1 MKTLVISGGGSKGAF
16 AGGVAEYLINYRETS
31 YELFVGSSTGSL
43 LIPFLAIGDVAR
55 IKKLYT
61 TISQSDIFT
70 VCPFIVK
77 YKNGK
82 VKLRMNHF
90 GIIAQFFKRQKTLG
104 DSTGLRNLIRN
115 NFKRKDFET
124 IKALGKEVVVTV
136 ANLTTQLIEYKS
148 SNDCTYE
155 DFCDWMW
162 ASCNLA
168 PLMSLYQKNGNDYA
182 DGGFGNLIPVQE
194 AIIKGA
200 TEIDTIVLRQE
211 KAVYNNPPLQNAI
224 EVFARTSDFMLNQ
237 IANDDLIISK
247 LQTASKNVKINF
259 YFINRELTTHSFV
272 FNKQEM
278 TTWWQE
284 GYDLFKAK
292 DCTTHVLAVEPDTGI
307 KLTR

>member
-16 AGGVAEYLINYRETS
+16 AGGVAEYLIKYRKTD
-31 YELFVGSSTGSL
+31 YDLFVGSSTGSL

-115 NFKRKDFET
+115 NFKRQDFET
-124 IKALGKEVVVTV
+124 IKSLGKEIVVTV

-148 SNDCTYE
+148 SNDYSYE

-272 FNKQEM
+272 FNKTEM
-278 TTWWQE
+278 STWWQE
-284 GYDLFKAK
+284 GYDLFKEK
-292 DCTTHVLAVEPDTGI
+292 DCTTHVLEADGQMG
-307 KLTR
+307 

>member
-1 MKTLVISGGGSKGAF
+1 MNTLVISGGGSKGAF
-16 AGGVAEYLINYRETS
+16 AGGVAEYLINHSHKNYD
-31 YELFVGSSTGSL
+31 LFVGSSTGSL
-43 LIPFLAIGDVAR
+43 LIPFLAIGEVER

-61 TISQSDIFT
+61 TIKQSDIFT
-70 VCPFIVK
+70 VCPFIIK
-77 YKNGK
+77 TKNGK
-82 VKLRMNHF
+82 VKLRMNHL
-90 GIIAQFFKRQKTLG
+90 GIIMQFFKRQKTLG
-104 DSTGLRNLIRN
+104 DSTNLRNLIRK
-115 NFKRKDFET
+115 NFKRKDFEK
-124 IKALGKEVVVTV
+124 IKELKKEVVVTV

-148 SNDCTYE
+148 SNDCSYE

-168 PLMSLYQKNGNDYA
+168 PLMSLCNKDGNDYA

-194 AIIKGA
+194 AIVKGA
-200 TEIDTIVLRQE
+200 TDIDTIVLRQE

-272 FNKQEM
+272 FDKQEM
-278 TTWWQE
+278 KTWWKE
-284 GYDLFKAK
+284 GYELFKEK
-292 DCTTHVLAVEPDTGI
+292 DCTTQLLEVKPDSDI
-307 KLTR
+307 P

>member
-16 AGGVAEYLINYRETS
+16 AGGVAEYLIKYHQTNYD
-31 YELFVGSSTGSL
+31 LFVGSSTGSL
-43 LIPFLAIGDVAR
+43 LIPFLAIGDVER

-90 GIIAQFFKRQKTLG
+90 GIIKQFFKRQKTLG

-115 NFKRKDFET
+115 NFKLKDFET

-148 SNDCTYE
+148 TNDYGYE

-247 LQTASKNVKINF
+247 LQTANKNVKINF

-292 DCTTHVLAVEPDTGI
+292 DCTTHVLAVEGAKEI
-307 KLTR
+307 KLTK